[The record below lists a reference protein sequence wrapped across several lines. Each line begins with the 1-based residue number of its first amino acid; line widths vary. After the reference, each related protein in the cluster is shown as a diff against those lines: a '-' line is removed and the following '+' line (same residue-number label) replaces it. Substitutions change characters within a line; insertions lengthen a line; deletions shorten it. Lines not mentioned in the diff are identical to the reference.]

1 MSFRLILRI
10 GVEVILLGLLTGSL
24 VFVLSKLELKSE
36 FLSRFCCGL
45 LKLEGVSLIGFPSR
59 KLFALAAQFSETQ
72 SGHVE
77 YAAVAKLAVNTMRD
91 KVTRMI
97 LDRVILA
104 TLCSCYI
111 YSTYVES
118 CHRQKMLNDKLRASS
133 RMVMS

>member
-1 MSFRLILRI
+1 MGIAVMSFRLILRI
-10 GVEVILLGLLTGSL
+10 GVEVILLGLLAGSL

-91 KVTRMI
+91 KVTRKI
-97 LDRVILA
+97 LDRVIFGYFMFL
-104 TLCSCYI
+104 LYI
-111 YSTYVES
+111 FDA
-118 CHRQKMLNDKLRASS
+118 CRILSS
-133 RMVMS
+133 SKNA